1 MSNNNIDAVSLPE
14 LTLTINGGGTLKVNV
29 AVPNV
34 NALDVCGIA
43 PVTASS
49 GTWVTYKINYTGT
62 SNVINPQTEC
72 NSEPE
77 SECESDLSPRPSVTS
92 LWKRIYDHLPMVA
105 WIFGSDVCTVLSVK
119 PFVGQII
126 LYSGTDYSGDSLI
139 LNESAITLVGS
150 PYHFNDRTRSIRV
163 LSGRWKLW
171 TNTNFQGQSQIRNG
185 PSADSTMSTGAVSSV
200 ELIP

>member
-49 GTWVTYKINYTGT
+49 GTWVTYSEINYTGT
-62 SNVINPQTEC
+62 SNIIKPESGC
-72 NSEPE
+72 NLEPE
-77 SECESDLSPRPSVTS
+77 SECESDLSPRLS
-92 LWKRIYDHLPMVA
+92 LCDRLVSWM
-105 WIFGSDVCTVLSVK
+105 FGSNACTILSVK

-139 LNESAITLVGS
+139 LNESATTLVGR
-150 PYHFNDRTRSIRV
+150 PYRFNDETRSIRV

-171 TNTNFQGQSQIRNG
+171 TNVNFKGRSQIRNG
-185 PSADSTMSTGAVSSV
+185 PCADSTMSTAFDRTVSSV
-200 ELIP
+200 QLIP